1 MRKLLIILLLAFTTN
16 AHSQVIKDQQG
27 NYTMIVAKAQSTGK
41 TFTDSKGN
49 IYPIMQSIKGKLFI
63 FRTSKTGKVYKQY
76 LKVKP

>member
-27 NYTMIVAKAQSTGK
+27 NYIVAQAQSTGK

-49 IYPIMQSIKGKLFI
+49 VYPVMMSINGKLFI
-63 FRTSKTGKVYKQY
+63 VRTSKTGRIYKQY
-76 LKVKP
+76 LKIKE